1 MPSSWKICFAAS
13 LDASSPNRTTGKVT
27 EEPSG
32 PAGVI
37 SPTRNQQ
44 GARMSS
50 GCAPALHH
58 KVSSIGRFRLPTY
71 FFTYSHGRLVLTG
84 SPLRRGFAFQARAI
98 QNAQLVSLN
107 LHYTFGAESRQVARH

>member
-58 KVSSIGRFRLPTY
+58 KVSSIGRNARSTRPTRLFRLLERFY
-71 FFTYSHGRLVLTG
+71 QFR
-84 SPLRRGFAFQARAI
+84 
-98 QNAQLVSLN
+98 
-107 LHYTFGAESRQVARH
+107 HYLEQVADNPIIGNFEYRRIRVFINGY